1 MQLTKKMM
9 TMNHNNNADKKIKM
23 KNLVKDHIKMK
34 AKSKMANK
42 TNQIFNDNMIEK
54 YRFLDIFI
62 NHIQI

>member
-34 AKSKMANK
+34 AKSKMENK
-42 TNQIFNDNMIEK
+42 TNQIFNDNIIEQ
-54 YRFLDIFI
+54 YIFLDISI

>member
-34 AKSKMANK
+34 AKSKKANK
-42 TNQIFNDNMIEK
+42 TNQIFNDNIIEQ
-54 YRFLDIFI
+54 YIFLDISI